1 MPQRVF
7 VSYSHRQ
14 GDWVRE
20 RLVPV
25 IRASGAEVIVDAEA
39 GVAGLSLKRQME
51 RWAGEADHVVA
62 VMSPDY
68 LASAA
73 CGFEWKRSLL
83 KDPGFESGGV
93 ILPILR
99 EDCALPKV
107 LSGPGAPLY
116 VDLRADRRGDRD
128 NALEEKWALLLRAW
142 DGTLGARTVDWLHAL
157 EEVVGYLSRN
167 ESVNLVS
174 NGTARWRAVIAEAG
188 GRLDGGLPV
197 VDLGLPAARVR
208 ARFLDALARAV
219 GLGGVPIDGEPGA
232 DILAFSD
239 ALRRSE
245 PVRVAVKHFCECR
258 GLPGF
263 DREFFN
269 MLRHHRNDDG
279 EKVGGV
285 YRRRLSLLLHTKT
298 SLFDLLPVDQ
308 RDSWTD
314 CKTVKLASAP

>member
-14 GDWVRE
+14 KDWVKE

-25 IRASGAEVIVDAEA
+25 IRASGAEVVRDEEA
-39 GVAGLSLKRQME
+39 GVAGKSLKLQMKDWTE
-51 RWAGEADHVVA
+51 RADHIVA
-62 VMSPDY
+62 VLSPDY

-73 CGFEWKRSLL
+73 CGFEWKLSLL
-83 KDPGFESGGV
+83 KDPGFQGGGV
-93 ILPILR
+93 ILPVLR

-107 LSGPGAPLY
+107 LSGSGAPLY
-116 VDLRADRRGDRD
+116 VDLRADRRGDRE

-142 DGTLGARTVDWLHAL
+142 GGTLGARTVDWLHAL
-157 EEVVGYLSRN
+157 EEVVRYLSAD

-174 NGTARWRAVIAEAG
+174 NGNASWRAVIAEAG

-197 VDLGLPAARVR
+197 VDLGDPETRARP
-208 ARFLDALARAV
+208 RFLDALARAV
-219 GLGGVPIDGEPGA
+219 GLGGVPTNGEPGA
-232 DILAFSD
+232 DILAFSA

-245 PVRVAVKHFCECR
+245 PARVAVKHFCECR

-263 DREFFN
+263 DHEFFN
-269 MLRHHRNDDG
+269 TLRHHRNDDG
-279 EKVGGV
+279 AVVNGV
-285 YRRRLSLLLHTKT
+285 SRRRLSLLLHTKT
-298 SLFDLLPVDQ
+298 SLFDLLPTDQ
-308 RDSWTD
+308 RDSWND

>member
-7 VSYSHRQ
+7 VSYSHCQ
-14 GDWVRE
+14 GDWVE
-20 RLVPV
+20 KRLVPV
-25 IRASGAEVIVDAEA
+25 IRSSGAEVIRDTEA

-62 VMSPDY
+62 VLSPDY

-83 KDPGFESGGV
+83 KDPGFQGGGV

-107 LSGPGAPLY
+107 LSGTNAPLY
-116 VDLRADRRGDRD
+116 VDLRADRRGDRE

-157 EEVVGYLSRN
+157 EEVVRYLSAD

-174 NGTARWRAVIAEAG
+174 NGTANWRAVIGEAG
-188 GRLDGGLPV
+188 RRLDGGLPV
-197 VDLGLPAARVR
+197 VDLGDPKKRARP
-208 ARFLDALARAV
+208 RFLDALAGAV
-219 GLGGVPIDGEPGA
+219 GLGGIQSNDEPGA
-232 DILAFSD
+232 DILAFSV
-239 ALRRSE
+239 ALERSD

-269 MLRHHRNDDG
+269 TLRYHRNDDG
-279 EKVGGV
+279 AVVNGV
-285 YRRRLSLLLHTKT
+285 SRRRLSLLLHTKT
-298 SLFDLLPVDQ
+298 SLFDLLPDGQ
-308 RDSWTD
+308 KDSWND
-314 CKTVKLASAP
+314 CKTVSLANAK